1 MYVRLCE
8 GKVVNKAQEAQ
19 KFHVDERSI
28 QRDIDDI
35 RAFLD
40 EQTVIDSKENRR
52 IEYSRAKMGFVMTDN
67 EGSAMENSEILAV
80 SKILLESRAFTK
92 KEITGIIDKMI
103 RGCVP
108 YDNMKLVK
116 TLLANEKHHY
126 VELHSKSHIKD
137 RLWDLGT
144 YIKSQNL
151 IEITYQKQI
160 NSKEVVT
167 RCVQPLALLFSEYYF
182 YLNGNIVMKNEK
194 GIYVTKYE
202 YPAIFRIDRIKKY
215 KVLGEKFKIDYS
227 NRFEEGEFRKRIQFM
242 YAGELIKIQFRFTGN
257 SVSAVLDRLPTA
269 KVIKEETNGVI
280 IEAEVYGKGVLMWL
294 LSQGT
299 LVEVLKPDKYR
310 EEMKRMLTEMLGKYE
325 K

>member
-1 MYVRLCE
+1 
-8 GKVVNKAQEAQ
+8 
-19 KFHVDERSI
+19 
-28 QRDIDDI
+28 
-35 RAFLD
+35 
-40 EQTVIDSKENRR
+40 
-52 IEYSRAKMGFVMTDN
+52 MGFVMTDN

-182 YLNGNIVMKNEK
+182 YLNGNIVKKNEK

-310 EEMKRMLTEMLGKYE
+310 EEMKRMLTEMLGKYGE
-325 K
+325 